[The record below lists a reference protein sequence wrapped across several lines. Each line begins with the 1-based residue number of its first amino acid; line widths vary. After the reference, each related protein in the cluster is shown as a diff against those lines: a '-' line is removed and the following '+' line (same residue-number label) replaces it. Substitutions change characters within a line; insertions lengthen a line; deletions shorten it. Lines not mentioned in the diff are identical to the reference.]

1 MLEFKRGE
9 RSRSEERS
17 KRKCLGGLGGWG
29 EFAEMRTEKVTA
41 NAHCP
46 CGLRALHKHNETR
59 LSVDLSDLR
68 VG

>member
-9 RSRSEERS
+9 RSRAEERK
-17 KRKCLGGLGGWG
+17 KRKCKGEGGWK
-29 EFAEMRTEKVTA
+29 FAEMSAEKVT
-41 NAHCP
+41 AHCP

>member
-1 MLEFKRGE
+1 MLEFKRRE
-9 RSRSEERS
+9 RSRSEERR
-17 KRKCLGGLGGWG
+17 KRKCKGGT
-29 EFAEMRTEKVTA
+29 FAEMSAEKVTA
-41 NAHCP
+41 NVHCP

>member
-1 MLEFKRGE
+1 MRGVRLNVRAVKEVAAKEKGKESARGE
-9 RSRSEERS
+9 NSMEVS
-17 KRKCLGGLGGWG
+17 
-29 EFAEMRTEKVTA
+29 AEKVTA

-46 CGLRALHKHNETR
+46 CGLRTLHKHNETR